1 MTFTSKKI
9 LLPVAV
15 ILLFF
20 AYSFLPLTAPARPNS
35 PDEMSNGHFAR
46 EYAAK
51 GQLWSFELLNLPL
64 GGIVHPRSIRAID
77 GLLVPGGFLGLPV
90 IYGLLAKA
98 VGSGAIPFFTPVFA
112 VAAVF
117 AWGALIKKYFGPR
130 AGAFAAALLAL
141 NPVWWY
147 WSSRTLMPNVLGL
160 ALVIIAAWLFFVA
173 PISKVLE
180 RRADQ
185 GLGLLAR
192 ADAALAGVALAL
204 AIAVRPSEAYW
215 IDLSIVVLLIMA
227 RKSLPLGRVIDCAV
241 FALLAIVP
249 FAFLNHAVYGSAL
262 GTGYGAAGQGAAADI
277 LPHGFGD
284 RLLGP
289 IRPYLFPLGFA
300 PRDAVKHF
308 FTYGL
313 SFFWWWTVAI
323 FFSIIFLLRGT
334 ILSKKKDQDQG
345 RVGLPEPVAG
355 WSFPYDPSDRL
366 WGPTRSLTM
375 VAVLISLWL
384 IFFYGSWTLKEIS
397 DGSIA
402 IGSSYLRY
410 WLPIFIFST
419 IPVAAA
425 LARLTEQRRALT
437 LAVLALLIIASGY
450 TVFRSPL
457 EGLLRIRV
465 NLIEA
470 DAKVE
475 AIMAATEP
483 NAIIIAD
490 TADKYLFPERAVIYP
505 LRAESTYAALS
516 VAATQRPLYYFGIT
530 LPEGDMAALVADR
543 LMPQGLEMA
552 PVEVIGQET
561 LYRISKKSL

>member
-1 MTFTSKKI
+1 MAFTWKKI
-9 LLPVAV
+9 LLPAAA

-20 AYSFLPLTAPARPNS
+20 AYSFLPLAAPARPNS

-46 EYAAK
+46 EFAAS
-51 GQLWSFELLNLPL
+51 GQLWTFELLNLPL

-98 VGSGAIPFFTPVFA
+98 AGVGAIPFFTPFFA

-130 AGAFAAALLAL
+130 AGAFAAVLLAL

-173 PISKVLE
+173 PISKILE
-180 RRADQ
+180 RRAYQ
-185 GLGLLAR
+185 GLGLLSR

-215 IDLSIVVLLIMA
+215 IDLSIVALLIMA
-227 RKSLPLGRVIDCAV
+227 RKSLPLGRVIVCAV

-313 SFFWWWTVAI
+313 SFFWWWTAVVVIAGAALWRWRSPNGHGKHKVS
-323 FFSIIFLLRGT
+323 FT
-334 ILSKKKDQDQG
+334 VVV
-345 RVGLPEPVAG
+345 VGV
-355 WSFPYDPSDRL
+355 S
-366 WGPTRSLTM
+366 T
-375 VAVLISLWL
+375 WL
-384 IFFYGSWTLKEIS
+384 IFFYGSWTLNEIS
-397 DGSIA
+397 DGSVA

-437 LAVLALLIIASGY
+437 IAVFALLLIVSGY

-457 EGLLRIRV
+457 EGLIRIRV
-465 NLIEA
+465 SLIEA
-470 DAKVE
+470 DAKIE

-490 TADKYLFPERAVIYP
+490 TADKYIFPERAVIYP

-516 VAATQRPLYYFGIT
+516 EAVAQRPLYYFGIT
-530 LPEGDMAALVADR
+530 LPAGDMAALTATR
-543 LMPQGLEMA
+543 LSPQGLEMTV
-552 PVEVIGQET
+552 VEVIGQET